1 MEART
6 LLVQVYYIQ
15 ALDVAYAEFPRL
27 LEVGS
32 YAYFP
37 MQGEDVV
44 MAKVF
49 QFLAALTVLASGAVV
64 FSANPI
70 EAQLHNPCPYTND
83 GDCDEPNGLGY
94 CAFGTDVMDCSNP
107 NSNFGNGSGFA
118 GDQTTTRCFH
128 TDVWGYNSA
137 GRTGTHGPGDNQ
149 RYIDAGDF
157 TSCRTGAPYLV
168 RMWASE
174 CARYFSRFASSVLTD
189 SSGCN

>member
-1 MEART
+1 
-6 LLVQVYYIQ
+6 
-15 ALDVAYAEFPRL
+15 
-27 LEVGS
+27 
-32 YAYFP
+32 
-37 MQGEDVV
+37 

-64 FSANPI
+64 FSANQI

-94 CAFGTDVMDCSNP
+94 CEFGTDVMDCSNP

-118 GDQTTTRCFH
+118 GDGTTTRCFH

-137 GRTGTHGPGDNQ
+137 QRTGTHGPGDNQ
-149 RYIDAGDF
+149 RYIDAGYF

-168 RMWASE
+168 RNWASE
-174 CARYFSRFASSVLTD
+174 CGRYFSRYSSSVLTD
-189 SSGCN
+189 SSGC